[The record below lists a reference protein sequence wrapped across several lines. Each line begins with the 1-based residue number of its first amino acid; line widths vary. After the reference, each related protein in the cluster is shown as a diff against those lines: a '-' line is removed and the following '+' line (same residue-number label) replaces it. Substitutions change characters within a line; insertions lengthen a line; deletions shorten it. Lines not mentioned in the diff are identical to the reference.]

1 MRTRPSS
8 PPLSVMI
15 SFTEADPYF
24 LAELK
29 QRCTKKAEGDPK
41 KNPGS
46 VFVLQLEK
54 CARKSDDEQQRRT
67 HPTEQS

>member
-1 MRTRPSS
+1 
-8 PPLSVMI
+8 MI

-54 CARKSDDEQQRRT
+54 CARKSNDEQ
-67 HPTEQS
+67 